1 MTRAPSRPQ
10 WLRSTRPRT
19 VWAAFLTSLVVCLLV
34 VVGVLL
40 PVLGLIAAADGST
53 AGALDVPVG
62 QIVLAILIGYV
73 LALVLLVLAVR
84 VRRGA
89 VAWVLGVAA
98 VISTLLVSIWPI
110 VVTAIAGADQA
121 RDVIPIIQQ
130 IIGQVTGSG
139 S

>member
-1 MTRAPSRPQ
+1 MRSTTHRGSRP
-10 WLRSTRPRT
+10 RA
-19 VWAAFLTSLVVCLLV
+19 VWAAFVTSLVICIVI

-40 PVLGLIAAADGST
+40 PVLGLVAAADGST
-53 AGALDVPVG
+53 AGALNVPVG
-62 QIVLAILIGYV
+62 QIVLALLVGYL
-73 LALVLLVLAVR
+73 LALALLVVAVR

-98 VISTLLVSIWPI
+98 VVSTLLVSVWPI

-121 RDVIPIIQQ
+121 RDVIPTLQQ
-130 IIGQVTGSG
+130 IIGQITGSG